1 MKMVITLADLEAK
14 GLVRLEIVCDRC
26 PRRGVYWVA
35 RLVEQHGRE
44 FDLVR
49 LRLRL
54 VADCPAYHTGRST
67 PLCGARYP
75 ALQNLFLT

>member
-1 MKMVITLADLEAK
+1 MTLTLADLEAK

-26 PRRGVYWVA
+26 PRRGVYRVA
-35 RLVEQHGRE
+35 QPVEQHGRE

-54 VADCPAYHTGRST
+54 AAD
-67 PLCGARYP
+67 YP
-75 ALQNLFLT
+75 TLPNLFLT